1 MSFLLFEKVSKVY
14 RNGVRALHEV
24 SFEVQEGEMVFL
36 IGPTGAGK
44 TSLLK
49 LVTLEERPTSGEIW
63 LDGCCLNRLGDH
75 RIPILRRNLGIVFQ
89 DQVVVSYRSVYENLI
104 VPLEVLRLPRKVVYL
119 LAKDILSSLG
129 LWHKRQHL
137 VSELSGGERQKL
149 CIGRALIHRP
159 RIVLA
164 DEPTKNLDSE
174 TSSFVLRMLYEYS
187 LEHRATV
194 LVATH
199 THRLARL
206 VPDSRCV
213 FIKEG
218 QIVGVT
224 RNHSSTKSKSPS

>member
-24 SFEVQEGEMVFL
+24 SFEIQEGEMVFL

-63 LDGCCLNRLGDH
+63 LDGCCLNHLGDH

-89 DQVVVSYRSVYENLI
+89 DQVVVPYRSVYENLI

-174 TSSFVLRMLYEYS
+174 TSRFVLRMLYEYS

-218 QIVGVT
+218 RIVGIT
-224 RNHSSTKSKSPS
+224 RNHTSMESKFPS

>member
-14 RNGVRALHEV
+14 QNGVRALHEV
-24 SFEVQEGEMVFL
+24 SFEVEEGELVFL
-36 IGPTGAGK
+36 VGPTGAGK

-49 LVTLEERPTSGEIW
+49 LITLEERPTSGKIW
-63 LDGCCLNRLGDH
+63 LDGCCLNRLGEH
-75 RIPILRRNLGIVFQ
+75 RVPILRRNLGIVFQ
-89 DQVVVSYRSVYENLI
+89 DPVVIPYRSVYENLI
-104 VPLEVLRLPRKVVYL
+104 VPLEVLKLPNKVVYL
-119 LAKDILSSLG
+119 LAKEVLGSLG
-129 LWHKRQHL
+129 LWQKRRHL

-174 TSSFVLRMLYEYS
+174 NSRFVLRMLYDYS

-199 THRLARL
+199 THRLARV
-206 VPDSRCV
+206 VPNSRCI
-213 FIKEG
+213 FIEKG
-218 QIVGVT
+218 QVVRISGD
-224 RNHSSTKSKSPS
+224 HGSMESEL